1 MLMAPDCESQRF
13 SKLEF
18 YRGKRTLGI
27 SVMSHMVDSLIAM
40 THNVD
45 SPTVMTHNGDRLTG
59 MTHNFEG
66 EAPV

>member
-1 MLMAPDCESQRF
+1 MLIAPDCESQRF

-18 YRGKRTLGI
+18 YRGKCTFGI
-27 SVMSHMVDSLIAM
+27 SVMSHNVDSPTVM

-59 MTHNFEG
+59 MTHNFDG